1 MSTPVSNRAGRYS
14 VRANSAQQRHLVG
27 VYTVY
32 VYSDS
37 VEHYNQ
43 LIRLTADHADV
54 AALIYNKFRDK
65 SSANK
70 FYAAIINLMLAGF

>member
-1 MSTPVSNRAGRYS
+1 M
-14 VRANSAQQRHLVG
+14 G
-27 VYTVY
+27 VCTVY

-43 LIRLTADHADV
+43 LIRVTGDHADV

-65 SSANK
+65 CAENK
-70 FYAAIINLMLAGF
+70 FYGAVINLMLSGF

>member
-1 MSTPVSNRAGRYS
+1 M
-14 VRANSAQQRHLVG
+14 G
-27 VYTVY
+27 VCTVY
-32 VYSDS
+32 VYSDF

-43 LIRLTADHADV
+43 LTRLTAGHADV

-65 SSANK
+65 SSDNK